1 MASAGTAST
10 RLTQRASRGTLLRP
24 DIVGLL
30 AVLLL
35 APLVALVSSSAEF
48 VTIGIVAAA
57 LGLLL
62 VVLWSAEA
70 TFYVLIFSM
79 LLSPEFIVGGLAGGS
94 ANASRG
100 ITLRLDDYI
109 IFIIALAWLI
119 RLAVYK
125 EAAVFRRTPLNGP
138 IVAYLG
144 FSAVATL
151 WGAQSGR
158 LSPLTGFF
166 FLLKYVEYTVIYFL
180 VVNYVRDRNQVR
192 RLLSAVFV
200 TAVIISIIAIAQ
212 IPSGARVSAPFEGEA
227 GEPNTLGGYLVL
239 MMALALAFVG
249 EAKSA
254 KQRGLFMAVTAVMM
268 APLAYT
274 YSRTSWLAF
283 CAMLGATIVLS
294 RNKTLFLLMIAIFL
308 IIMVVSPPEALI
320 ERATYTLSSQR
331 NSINFLG
338 YTIEPSAAARLEAWL
353 IAAESLGQYPI
364 LGAGVTG
371 YGLIDAQYP
380 RILAEVGLVGFGLF
394 LWLLW
399 RIAGTGFRL
408 LREGTT
414 NVETVLAKG
423 FLAGFAGLLV
433 HGIGANTFIIVRIME
448 PMWLLAGLV
457 GASLLI
463 HEHETNA
470 ITASPQ
476 GKLDAAE
483 ATSRRSLSPA

>member
-1 MASAGTAST
+1 MSTVSTASPRLARRARRGAST
-10 RLTQRASRGTLLRP
+10 RPNL
-24 DIVGLL
+24 VGLL
-30 AVLLL
+30 TVLLL

-48 VTIGIVAAA
+48 TTIGIVAAA
-57 LGLLL
+57 LSLLL

-79 LLSPEFIVGGLAGGS
+79 LLSPEFIVGGLAGES

-100 ITLRLDDYI
+100 ITLRLDDYV

-125 EAAVFRRTPLNGP
+125 EAAVFRRTSLNGP

-144 FSAVATL
+144 FSVVATV
-151 WGAQSGR
+151 WGAQTGR
-158 LSPLTGFF
+158 LNLLTGFF
-166 FLLKYVEYTVIYFL
+166 FVLKYIEYTVIYFL
-180 VVNYVRDRNQVR
+180 VVNYVRDRSQVR
-192 RLLSAVFV
+192 RLMMAALV
-200 TAVIISIIAIAQ
+200 TAVIISVIAIAQ
-212 IPSGARVSAPFEGEA
+212 IPSGVRVSAPFEGES

-249 EAKSA
+249 EAKNA
-254 KQRGLFMAVTAVMM
+254 KQRAVFLCVTALMM

-283 CAMLGATIVLS
+283 VAMLGATVILS
-294 RNKTLFLLMIAIFL
+294 RNKTIFLLMVAAL
-308 IIMVVSPPEALI
+308 VIIMVASPPEGLI
-320 ERATYTLSSQR
+320 ERAAYTLSSQR
-331 NSINFLG
+331 NSISFLG
-338 YTIEPSAAARLEAWL
+338 FTIEPSAAARLEAWVT
-353 IAAESLGQYPI
+353 AAEALSQHPVF
-364 LGAGVTG
+364 GAGVTG

-394 LWLLW
+394 LLLLW

-408 LREGTT
+408 LEEGTT
-414 NVETVLAKG
+414 HIETVLAKG

-463 HEHETNA
+463 RESA
-470 ITASPQ
+470 ATAGQLPSER
-476 GKLDAAE
+476 GE
-483 ATSRRSLSPA
+483 SGSPANLRFGQPTA